1 MNKLFHT
8 ILTLVVIFTCCFL
21 ILFILDNVLTT
32 EVEQYSINM
41 EITHTEQNTYYI
53 HNSGSRTIQTFYL
66 RGDDVTIS
74 LEVDKNT
81 YALYEEGDWVQVE
94 FTIYENFI
102 SHRRNTEKIHILGAI
117 TEN

>member
-1 MNKLFHT
+1 MSKLFHT

-32 EVEQYSINM
+32 EAEQYSINM

-53 HNSGSRTIQTFYL
+53 HNSGSRAIQTFYL
-66 RGDDVTIS
+66 RGDNITTS

-81 YALYEEGDWVQVE
+81 YALYKEGDWVEVE
-94 FTIYENFI
+94 FTIRKSFI
-102 SHRRNTEKIHILGAI
+102 LHRNIEEIRILGAMI
-117 TEN
+117 EN

>member
-8 ILTLVVIFTCCFL
+8 ILILVVIFTCCFFILL
-21 ILFILDNVLTT
+21 ILDYTLAT

-41 EITHTEQNTYYI
+41 EITHAEQNAYHI
-53 HNSGSRTIQTFYL
+53 RNSGTRTIQTFYL

-81 YALYEEGDWVQVE
+81 YALYKEGDWVEVE

-102 SHRRNTEKIHILGAI
+102 SHRRNTEEIRILGAMI
-117 TEN
+117 EN